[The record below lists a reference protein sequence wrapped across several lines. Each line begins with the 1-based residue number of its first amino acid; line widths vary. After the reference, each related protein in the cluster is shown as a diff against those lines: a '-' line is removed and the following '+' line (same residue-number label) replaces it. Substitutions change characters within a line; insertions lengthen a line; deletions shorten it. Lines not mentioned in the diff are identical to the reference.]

1 MSILRAMPLSKLAT
15 GWKSLSQRCAQA
27 DCNITAL
34 QRSVSLRGNGVHVGD
49 QWYCGP
55 VCFQAEAEQRFTRI
69 LDSRK
74 RPIARRSPR
83 MPLELVMVSRGI
95 ITEEQL
101 KAAYASK
108 QSEEGIVRTLLNL
121 GYVTTD
127 QVLSAT
133 AAQWGFPVFPLKSA
147 GPAVDIKLPSHLIE
161 KYRFLP
167 VHLSP
172 NTGKLL
178 LGFVNGVEHGL
189 VHVVETITGHTVAPC
204 FIAPDEYE
212 RYRPYFVNNQSEVVF
227 ESSSSAKEMAS
238 ILRNYGQ
245 QIEADEA
252 AFAQC
257 REFTWIRLKHNSA
270 PFDVIFQLA

>member
-1 MSILRAMPLSKLAT
+1 MSILRAVPLSKLAT
-15 GWKSLSQRCAQA
+15 GWKSLSQRCANA

-34 QRSVSLRGNGVHVGD
+34 QRSVSLKGNGVHVGD
-49 QWYCGP
+49 QWFCGP
-55 VCFQAEAEQRFTRI
+55 VCFQIEAEQRFTRI
-69 LDSRK
+69 LESSK
-74 RPIARRSPR
+74 RPIARRTPR
-83 MPLELVMVSRGI
+83 MPLELVMVSRGM

-101 KAAYASK
+101 KAAYASR
-108 QSEEGIVRTLLNL
+108 QSEDGIVRALQNL
-121 GYVTTD
+121 GYVTAD

-147 GPAVDIKLPSHLIE
+147 GPAVDINLPSYLIE

-178 LGFVNGVEHGL
+178 LGFVTGIDHGL
-189 VHVVETITGHTVAPC
+189 VHAIETITGHAVAPC
-204 FIAPDEYE
+204 FIGVGEYE
-212 RYRPYFVNNQSEVVF
+212 RYRPYFAGNQSQVVF
-227 ESSSSAKEMAS
+227 ESPATPKEMAS

-245 QIEADEA
+245 QIEAGEA
-252 AFAQC
+252 SFAHC
-257 REFTWIRLKHNSA
+257 RDFAWVRLKHNNE